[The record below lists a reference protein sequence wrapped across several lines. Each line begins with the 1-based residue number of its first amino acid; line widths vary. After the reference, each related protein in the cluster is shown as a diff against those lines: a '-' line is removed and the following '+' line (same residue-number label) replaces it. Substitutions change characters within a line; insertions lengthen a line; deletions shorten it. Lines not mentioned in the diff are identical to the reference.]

1 MIRIEWASDTPSP
14 LTLDW
19 LAGWLDAYGFAWEAR
34 DGDAAARLFS
44 ARTAYHWGP
53 FETPLEGRVAIAQR
67 WTAATSDQQN
77 IRFEHTPLAI
87 TGDYAFARWRTA
99 FARRG
104 GGARRELDGVFVLR
118 FDEHGMCSE
127 LREWWLERALER

>member
-1 MIRIEWASDTPSP
+1 MIRTDRASETTRP

-44 ARTAYHWGP
+44 AHAAYHWGP
-53 FETPLEGRVAIAQR
+53 FETPLEGRVAITQR
-67 WTAATSDQQN
+67 WTAATSDQQD

-87 TGDYAFARWRTA
+87 TADYAFARWRTA
-99 FARRG
+99 FTRRG
-104 GGARRELDGVFVLR
+104 GDTRTQLDGGFVLR

-127 LREWWLERALER
+127 LREWWLERALAR